1 MTNKPRRH
9 HFIPQ
14 FWIRRFQSPDGKL
27 WSYDK
32 NTDRIGDR
40 SSRQL
45 MQIMN
50 LYTVQPNGADD
61 TTLETVDL
69 NKIDAQGS
77 ATFDRIINGGD
88 RSQAA
93 KEALASYLAVQI
105 LRDPDVVASFAPRA
119 QELTMSLLE
128 TFDAPDFASF
138 RGRWEESFPGA
149 SITEAEFNH
158 IKSLG
163 LQDAEDAL
171 EQIILALVSQGGV
184 PELPFTDVVKNPDGR
199 NIVRDRLLTFNWTVK
214 TDAAGRFI
222 LGDAGVLY
230 NKGDMSDLRAAL
242 SRDVALYLTPTDA
255 PALGISSTIAPE
267 HDIQNLNL
275 ENAARARRWIV
286 GDKQEL
292 DRLKSQVGS
301 QSLPDPNNS

>member
-1 MTNKPRRH
+1 MIKKPRKH
-9 HFIPQ
+9 HFVPQ
-14 FWIRRFQSPDGKL
+14 FWIRRFEGPDGKL

-32 NTDRIGDR
+32 KTDRVDDR

-45 MQIMN
+45 MQIKN

-61 TTLETVDL
+61 TTLEEVDL

-77 ATFDRIINGGD
+77 AIFDRMIIGCD

-105 LRDPDVVASFAPRA
+105 LRDPDVVVSFAPRA
-119 QELTMSLLE
+119 QDLTISLLE
-128 TFDAPDFASF
+128 TFDAADFASF
-138 RGRWEESFPGA
+138 RGLWEARFRGA
-149 SITEAEFNH
+149 SVTEAEFNH

-163 LQDAEDAL
+163 LQGAEDAL

-184 PELPFTDVVKNPDGR
+184 PELPFTDVIRSPDGR
-199 NIVRDRLLTFNWTVK
+199 NIVRDRLLTFDWTVK
-214 TDAAGRFI
+214 TDVAGRFI
-222 LGDAGVLY
+222 LGDMGVLY
-230 NKGDMSDLRAAL
+230 NRGDMSDLRAPL
-242 SRDVALYLTPTDA
+242 SRDVALYLTPTHA
-255 PALGISSTIAPE
+255 PRPGTSSSIAAE
-267 HDIQNLNL
+267 HDVQNLNV
-275 ENAARARRWIV
+275 ESAACARQWIV

-301 QSLPDPNNS
+301 QSLPDPNER